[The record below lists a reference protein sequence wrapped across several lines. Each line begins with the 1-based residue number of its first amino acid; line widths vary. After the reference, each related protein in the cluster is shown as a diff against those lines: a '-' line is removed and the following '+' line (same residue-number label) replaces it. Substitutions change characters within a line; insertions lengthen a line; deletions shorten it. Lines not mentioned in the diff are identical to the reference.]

1 MSTVVQVVQH
11 LKPGG
16 IETMALDLSAFCE
29 SDEMTL
35 IVSLEGDLKTA
46 LRNWPRLQSISD
58 KLIFL
63 GKAPGLNLLLIIRL
77 MRLFKR
83 LKVNVVHTHHIGPL
97 LYAGIAARLAG
108 VDCLIHTEHD
118 AWHLTNARRRNL
130 QRWVIRMTHPLLVA
144 DAQSVATSMQHY
156 LKLKNLRIIRNG
168 IDTERFTP
176 GDRTRARQILCL
188 PQKVQLIGC
197 SGRLEIVKGQEILIH
212 ALADLPPNAH
222 LALAGTGSTEIM
234 LRQLSKSLNL
244 SDRVHFL
251 GHVDE
256 MPVFYQALD
265 IFCLPSLNEGLPLSP
280 LEAQACNIP
289 AAVTDV
295 GGASETLCPYSGALI
310 PPENAAAMAS
320 TLRNMLV
327 PKERNLQP
335 CPRDFVRKQGDIH
348 HMARSYSRLRIIRA

>member
-16 IETMALDLSAFCE
+16 IETMALDLANFCE
-29 SDEMTL
+29 SDETTL
-35 IVSLEGDLKTA
+35 IVSLEGGLKTA
-46 LRNWPRLQSISD
+46 LGNWPRLQSISA

-63 GKAPGLNLLLIIRL
+63 GKKPGLNLLLIIRL

-83 LKVNVVHTHHIGPL
+83 LKVKVVHTHHIGPL
-97 LYAGIAARLAG
+97 LYAGLAARLAG
-108 VDCLIHTEHD
+108 IDCLIHTEHD

-130 QRWVIRMTHPLLVA
+130 QRWVIRMTRPILVA
-144 DAQSVATSMQHY
+144 DAESVATSMQHF
-156 LKLKNLRIIRNG
+156 LKLKNLRVIRNG
-168 IDTERFTP
+168 IDIERFIP
-176 GDRTRARQILCL
+176 GDRTAARQVLSL
-188 PQKVQLIGC
+188 PQDVQLIGC
-197 SGRLEIVKGQEILIH
+197 SGRLETVKGQKTLIY
-212 ALADLPPNAH
+212 ALADLPACVH
-222 LALAGTGSTEIM
+222 LALAGTGSTENK
-234 LRQLSKSLNL
+234 LRRLSRTLKL

-251 GHVDE
+251 GHIDE
-256 MPVFYQALD
+256 MPGFYQALD
-265 IFCLPSLNEGLPLSP
+265 IFCLPSLNEGFPLSP

-327 PKERNLQP
+327 PKERNLQR
-335 CPRDFVRKQGDIH
+335 CPRDFIQKQGDIH
-348 HMARSYSRLRIIRA
+348 LMAQAYARLRHTRA